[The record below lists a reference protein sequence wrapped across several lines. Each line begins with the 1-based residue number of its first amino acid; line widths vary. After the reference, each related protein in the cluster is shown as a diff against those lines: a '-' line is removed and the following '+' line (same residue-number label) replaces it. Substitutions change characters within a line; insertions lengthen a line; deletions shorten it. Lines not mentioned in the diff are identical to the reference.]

1 MRDVERWMSLS
12 SYDIYHEMTVIH
24 LYGVPISDPKQGDI
38 LCKCYM

>member
-1 MRDVERWMSLS
+1 MRDVERWMFLS

-24 LYGVPISDPKQGDI
+24 LCEVLISDPKRGGI